1 MNALRFCLIPA
12 LTALL
17 ALAPAGQAQQKARSF
32 SVGYVYPAGA
42 QQGTTSEHV
51 IAGQFLGGITNIY
64 VTGGGV
70 TATIKDFIHPIQGG
84 ELNRLRILAD
94 ELLAKK
100 AVVKKDFKTLEMF
113 RSFKNAKSIKK
124 DPAAEDKE
132 IEELKKKY
140 ANATWTA
147 EDEKMLAD
155 VRKRMAGGVRR
166 PANPAICELVV
177 CNLTVAPDAE
187 PGQRE
192 IRLVTAGGISNPLVF
207 HIGQLPEFS
216 EEASKSIAQQ
226 VSAVT
231 KIAVYRSTKPKPM
244 RTVTLPAVVNG
255 QILPGEVDR
264 FRFAAT
270 KGQKLVIAVQA
281 RQLIPYISDA
291 VPGWF
296 QATLSLYDSKGK
308 ELAYDDDFRFN
319 PDPVLYYE
327 IPADGEY
334 VAEIKDSIYRGRE
347 DFVYRIS
354 IGETPFIT
362 SIFPLGG
369 PAGGKTTVEL
379 KGWNLPATTLTMD
392 DASKTPD
399 VYPLSIR
406 KGSQVSNFVPF
417 AVDDLPECLAEKSG
431 GKAHAQHVT
440 LPVIINGRIA
450 KPDENHVFRFDGKA
464 GQTIVAEVMAR
475 RLNSPLDSLLKLT
488 DGVGKEVAFNDDN
501 TDKGAGLTTHHADS
515 YLTATLPKDGS
526 YLLYLRDTQHKGGL
540 EYGYRLRIS
549 EPRPDFA
556 LRIVPSSI
564 NARAGTPVSATVFAL
579 RKDGFAEPISIKL
592 KDAPAGLSLDKAVV
606 PANTNQV
613 KISLN
618 APLAPRAEPVT
629 LKLEGRATVNGREL
643 VHPAVPTQDM
653 MQAFEYRHLVPSQE
667 LKVAVNGIF
676 MPKGAGT
683 TVKIAS
689 DLPVKIPAG
698 GAAKVRLTTTS
709 KYLSSRVRLEL
720 AEAPAGIVIT
730 SVTPSEGGVEVE
742 LKADAAKIKP
752 GQKGNLIVAA
762 YPAPPPPPPPSKK
775 NKLRPPPKPQPIYK
789 GKPLGILPLIA
800 YEVVAR

>member
-1 MNALRFCLIPA
+1 
-12 LTALL
+12 
-17 ALAPAGQAQQKARSF
+17 
-32 SVGYVYPAGA
+32 
-42 QQGTTSEHV
+42 
-51 IAGQFLGGITNIY
+51 
-64 VTGGGV
+64 
-70 TATIKDFIHPIQGG
+70 
-84 ELNRLRILAD
+84 
-94 ELLAKK
+94 
-100 AVVKKDFKTLEMF
+100 
-113 RSFKNAKSIKK
+113 
-124 DPAAEDKE
+124 
-132 IEELKKKY
+132 
-140 ANATWTA
+140 
-147 EDEKMLAD
+147 
-155 VRKRMAGGVRR
+155 
-166 PANPAICELVV
+166 
-177 CNLTVAPDAE
+177 
-187 PGQRE
+187 
-192 IRLVTAGGISNPLVF
+192 
-207 HIGQLPEFS
+207 
-216 EEASKSIAQQ
+216 
-226 VSAVT
+226 
-231 KIAVYRSTKPKPM
+231 M

-296 QATLSLYDSKGK
+296 QATLSLYDGNGR
-308 ELAYDDDFRFN
+308 EVAYTDDFRFN
-319 PDPVLYYE
+319 PDPVIYYE
-327 IPADGEY
+327 VPADGDY
-334 VAEIKDSIYRGRE
+334 VIEVKDSIYRGRE
-347 DFVYRIS
+347 DFVYRVT

-369 PAGGKTTVEL
+369 PAGSKTTVEL

-417 AVDDLPECLAEKSG
+417 AVDDLPECLAEKSS

-440 LPVIINGRIA
+440 LPVIINGRIG
-450 KPDENHVFRFDGKA
+450 KPDEIHVFRFDGKT
-464 GQTIVAEVMAR
+464 GQTIIAEVMAR
-475 RLNSPLDSLLKLT
+475 RLNSPLDSVLKLT

-526 YLLYLRDTQHKGGL
+526 YLLYLRDTQHKGGP

-556 LRIVPSSI
+556 LRVVPSSI
-564 NARAGTPVSATVFAL
+564 NARAGNPVSATVFAL

-592 KDAPAGLSLDKAVV
+592 KDAPAGFSLDKAVV

-683 TVKIAS
+683 AVKIAS

-698 GAAKVRLTTTS
+698 GGAKVRLTTTS

-730 SVTPSEGGVEVE
+730 SVTPSEDGLEVE
-742 LKADAAKIKP
+742 LKADAAKLKP

-775 NKLRPPPKPQPIYK
+775 NKMKPQPKPQPVYK
-789 GKPLGILPLIA
+789 SKPLGILPLIA
-800 YEVVAR
+800 YEVVAK